1 MNMRDRILVVGANGF
16 IGFNLVNE
24 LVSNK
29 IPVTALVKNN
39 SSTNNLKKIGCYNVF
54 QTNNFNDPAIIRQL
68 LVSKPKYVIN
78 CVWEKNINDE
88 LSSLNNTKIL
98 IELLELTKKINS
110 DGFINLGT
118 FRNNLKYI
126 W

>member
-39 SSTNNLKKIGCYNVF
+39 SSTNNLKIGCYNVF
-54 QTNNFNDPAIIRQL
+54 SN
-68 LVSKPKYVIN
+68 K
-78 CVWEKNINDE
+78 
-88 LSSLNNTKIL
+88 
-98 IELLELTKKINS
+98 
-110 DGFINLGT
+110 
-118 FRNNLKYI
+118 
-126 W
+126 